1 LRLNVHLNAKRM
13 SIWTAV
19 LLLATTTGCAN
30 TANDTTRN
38 ATGFAGRTAG
48 NAVRDIGRTAVNT
61 AESTGQRV
69 RSAAGYEINP
79 SRHSGGIQWNTS
91 MPSLSPHA
99 PGAHPG
105 VITQSVSVEQGRR
118 TVQLTIHPAG
128 TDPGPISRAGGFAT
142 DAETTLTVPMGWS
155 VRISDLS
162 RTNQA
167 VVVVPY
173 QGSPAIHS
181 RRAGAD
187 VGGTV
192 FGPRHGLTANRYAG
206 VSGFGA
212 GAYAGTPGA
221 YGGTTGAAHTGLTG
235 PRNQISGAGA
245 ENLARVVD
253 SNGIPVAA
261 FHASKPGTY
270 AVLYG
275 RSPGRIIGYIR
286 VANTSERPSV
296 TTHHYY

>member
-1 LRLNVHLNAKRM
+1 LNAKLNAKRV
-13 SIWTAV
+13 SLWTA
-19 LLLATTTGCAN
+19 LLLFAATTGCAN
-30 TANDTTRN
+30 TANDTVRN
-38 ATGFAGRTAG
+38 ATGFAGRTTG

-69 RSAAGYEINP
+69 NSAAGYEINP

-105 VITQSVSVEQGRR
+105 IITQSVSVQQGNR

-128 TDPGPISRAGGFAT
+128 TAPGPISRAGGFAT
-142 DAETTLTVPMGWS
+142 DAETTLTVPVGWS

-167 VVVVPY
+167 VAVVPY
-173 QGSPAIHS
+173 HGTSAIHS
-181 RRAGAD
+181 DRARAD

-192 FGPRHGLTANRYAG
+192 FGPRRGPTANRFADA
-206 VSGFGA
+206 SGFGA
-212 GAYAGTPGA
+212 GAYVGTPGA
-221 YGGTTGAAHTGLTG
+221 YGGTTGGAHAGMTG
-235 PRNQISGAGA
+235 PRIPTSGGNA
-245 ENLARVVD
+245 ENLARTVVD
-253 SNGIPVAA
+253 SNGTRVAA
-261 FHASKPGTY
+261 FNASKPGMF

-275 RSPGRIIGYIR
+275 RNPGRIIGYIR